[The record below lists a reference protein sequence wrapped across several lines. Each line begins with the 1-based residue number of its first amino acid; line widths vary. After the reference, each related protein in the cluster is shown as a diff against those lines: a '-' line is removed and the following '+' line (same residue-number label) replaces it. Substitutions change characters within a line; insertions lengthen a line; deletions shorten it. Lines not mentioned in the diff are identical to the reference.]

1 MGVVKFK
8 TFSKAE
14 FILALEEPQLKDL
27 ITLGEVEGGGAV
39 VGGCRHRM
47 EWSVILD
54 ILFVSHK

>member
-27 ITLGEVEGGGAV
+27 ITLGDGEGCGSV
-39 VGGCRHRM
+39 LGGCTHRM

-54 ILFVSHK
+54 ILFASHK